1 MKVGLIGLRGCGKTT
16 IFNVLTGQRAATGSY
31 GGSTKGEI
39 HLGVIKVPDLRL
51 DRLAEILHPRKTT
64 HAEIVFTDFPG
75 DSASERRSV
84 QSDLSAQ
91 MREVD
96 AMALVL
102 CDFIPE
108 AKPVKEFDDLLAE
121 MILADLAVVE
131 KRLARLKKEKGREKE
146 LPLLERCLQNL
157 ENEVGLR
164 DLSFTPEEENLLSG
178 FGLLSRKPVLAL
190 FNTAEERAGRP
201 LPPAYEEELRRRR
214 IQGLAMAGKVEMEV
228 DQLDEVD
235 RAPFLKEIGI
245 PEPAR
250 DRFIRA
256 CFQLMDLVSF
266 FTTVSDELRAWT
278 IKRGT
283 AAKKAAGKIHT
294 DMERGFIRAEVV
306 AYEDFVAL
314 GSDARC
320 REAGKLRLEGK
331 DYLVRDGDI
340 VRFRFNV

>member
-1 MKVGLIGLRGCGKTT
+1 MGP
-16 IFNVLTGQRAATGSY
+16 Y
-31 GGSTKGEI
+31 GGSAREEI
-39 HLGVIKVPDLRL
+39 HLGVIKVPDTRL

-75 DSASERRSV
+75 DSASEKRSG
-84 QSDLSAQ
+84 QSDLPAQ

-102 CDFIPE
+102 RDFSPQ
-108 AKPVKEFDDLLAE
+108 AKPLKELDDLLAE

-146 LPLLERCLQNL
+146 VALLERCLQNL
-157 ENEVGLR
+157 ENEAGLR
-164 DLSFTPEEENLLSG
+164 DLSFAPEEENLLSG
-178 FGLLSRKPVLAL
+178 FGLLSRKPALAL
-190 FNTAEERAGRP
+190 FNTGEERAGKP
-201 LPPAYEEELRRRR
+201 LPPDCEEELRRRR
-214 IQGLAMAGKVEMEV
+214 IQGLAMAGKMEMEIA
-228 DQLDEVD
+228 QLDEAD

-256 CFQLMDLVSF
+256 CFRLRDLVTF

-283 AAKKAAGKIHT
+283 VAKKAAGKIHA
-294 DMERGFIRAEVV
+294 DIERGFIRAEVV

-314 GSDARC
+314 GSDAKC

-331 DYLVRDGDI
+331 DYPVRDGDI

>member
-1 MKVGLIGLRGCGKTT
+1 M
-16 IFNVLTGQRAATGSY
+16 S
-31 GGSTKGEI
+31 
-39 HLGVIKVPDLRL
+39 
-51 DRLAEILHPRKTT
+51 
-64 HAEIVFTDFPG
+64 
-75 DSASERRSV
+75 
-84 QSDLSAQ
+84 
-91 MREVD
+91 
-96 AMALVL
+96 
-102 CDFIPE
+102 
-108 AKPVKEFDDLLAE
+108 
-121 MILADLAVVE
+121 
-131 KRLARLKKEKGREKE
+131 
-146 LPLLERCLQNL
+146 
-157 ENEVGLR
+157 
-164 DLSFTPEEENLLSG
+164 
-178 FGLLSRKPVLAL
+178 
-190 FNTAEERAGRP
+190 
-201 LPPAYEEELRRRR
+201 
-214 IQGLAMAGKVEMEV
+214 GKVEMEIA
-228 DQLDEVD
+228 QLDEVD

-314 GSDARC
+314 GSDAKC